1 MGFTE
6 VKCSIVTEENIALY
20 WKMTDVLFN
29 LIIQIFRLVNFQDS
43 KLIIV
48 LDFFTQNMFGLDLK
62 L

>member
-1 MGFTE
+1 M
-6 VKCSIVTEENIALY
+6 KCSIVTEENIALY